1 MRHKK
6 FNNLAIAAVAVLAL
20 GSCIDE
26 QIEESARYT
35 FKGHTVAS
43 FLEDNKEM
51 YSSFIEILR
60 RGERLNL
67 MKAYGQYTCFAPT
80 NDAIDRYLFEQDSIY
95 RASLED
101 DNEDDFVW
109 TGVTSPY
116 LSELSDSMCKVIA
129 QTHLLPAVYLTTD
142 MEGDIIPTMNMNDR
156 YLSLS
161 YDVDANGLS
170 LLLINGNGLIIG
182 KDEEVEN
189 GVVHTIAE
197 VLNPSTNTVPTQIE
211 KHEYFRL
218 MTEAIKATGYD
229 DKLQLYKDESY
240 TDGDLKEE
248 SIYKTQMVPY
258 PANRYYGY
266 TAFLEPDSVFFAEG
280 IYNLE
285 DLQAKCAEWYPEANA
300 SAPLTSPENPLN
312 QFVGYHLL
320 NRNIAYSRLVC
331 YKVKPHAN
339 FDSEKDF
346 MKYSDRYEYYET
358 MAGKLINIT
367 MPRSVASL
375 QTTILLNYHSKKDPL
390 ADPFMN
396 VKVYEPEE
404 FRDLDTLYVNFAPN
418 ALNGT
423 IHPIDKI
430 LIYNEDV
437 MAGRVLNT
445 MVRFDASSLCS
456 ELMNN
461 NIRWTFFTH
470 TSDGEV
476 YIPHTYCEN
485 MKVYSDETM
494 HYYLSPHHG
503 WCNYQGDEMMT
514 LGAFDFAYKLP
525 PVPAGTYEIRMGY
538 TANTL
543 RHVIQFYVDDEVAG
557 IPVDLRV
564 TTDNPKIGYVLDSKT
579 EDNGIQNDKEMK
591 NRGYMKAP
599 NTFRGFTDAD
609 VARDL
614 SNIVRYV
621 VITKYLGEGEHWIR
635 FKNVNENDDGKAQ
648 FMHDYFELVP
658 VSFIRNEDLTLD
670 EKRK

>member
-1 MRHKK
+1 
-6 FNNLAIAAVAVLAL
+6 
-20 GSCIDE
+20 
-26 QIEESARYT
+26 
-35 FKGHTVAS
+35 
-43 FLEDNKEM
+43 
-51 YSSFIEILR
+51 
-60 RGERLNL
+60 
-67 MKAYGQYTCFAPT
+67 
-80 NDAIDRYLFEQDSIY
+80 
-95 RASLED
+95 
-101 DNEDDFVW
+101 
-109 TGVTSPY
+109 
-116 LSELSDSMCKVIA
+116 
-129 QTHLLPAVYLTTD
+129 
-142 MEGDIIPTMNMNDR
+142 
-156 YLSLS
+156 
-161 YDVDANGLS
+161 
-170 LLLINGNGLIIG
+170 
-182 KDEEVEN
+182 
-189 GVVHTIAE
+189 
-197 VLNPSTNTVPTQIE
+197 
-211 KHEYFRL
+211 
-218 MTEAIKATGYD
+218 
-229 DKLQLYKDESY
+229 
-240 TDGDLKEE
+240 
-248 SIYKTQMVPY
+248 
-258 PANRYYGY
+258 
-266 TAFLEPDSVFFAEG
+266 
-280 IYNLE
+280 
-285 DLQAKCAEWYPEANA
+285 
-300 SAPLTSPENPLN
+300 
-312 QFVGYHLL
+312 
-320 NRNIAYSRLVC
+320 
-331 YKVKPHAN
+331 
-339 FDSEKDF
+339 
-346 MKYSDRYEYYET
+346 
-358 MAGKLINIT
+358 
-367 MPRSVASL
+367 
-375 QTTILLNYHSKKDPL
+375 
-390 ADPFMN
+390 MN